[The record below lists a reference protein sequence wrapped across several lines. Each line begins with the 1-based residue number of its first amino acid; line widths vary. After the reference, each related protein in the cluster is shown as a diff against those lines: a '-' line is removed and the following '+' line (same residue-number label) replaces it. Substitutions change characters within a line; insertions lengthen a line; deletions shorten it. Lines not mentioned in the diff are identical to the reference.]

1 MLLEHC
7 NQCKKRDLK
16 PFGVCPSYS
25 KIKEATNLLSDV
37 PITLSNF
44 NFSCSF
50 FEPYSVLAAVTAIV
64 IRDESFLL
72 IKKINSHGSGIWS
85 FPGGKID
92 FGENWFNTT
101 QREVLEET
109 GLLTEKFKFQG
120 LTNDVFID
128 DKKHFVN
135 LIISCKTSDDKTLQI
150 IKSKCEK
157 MMWITIEEFK
167 NFKEPL
173 FLSLKNVLAVIDLE
187 KICKDL
193 FYKG

>member
-1 MLLEHC
+1 MLEQC
-7 NQCKKRDLK
+7 NQCKKRDLE

-37 PITLSNF
+37 PVTFSNF
-44 NFSCSF
+44 QFNCPF
-50 FEPYSVLAAVTAIV
+50 FEPYPVLAAVTAII
-64 IRDESFLL
+64 IREESILL
-72 IKKINSHGSGIWS
+72 MKRVGSHGSNTWS
-85 FPGGKID
+85 VPGGKID
-92 FGENWFNTT
+92 FGENWFNAT

-120 LTNDVFID
+120 LTNDVFAD

-135 LIISCKTSDDKTLQI
+135 LIVSCKTYDNKEPRITEPL
-150 IKSKCEK
+150 KCEK

-187 KICKDL
+187 KICKDS